1 MLREWESKTFA
12 HHWEGAMM
20 KVYKRNKLFLALA
33 SAGFC
38 MSFGALAAEPVAPA
52 DAQSGGTAQADA
64 AADKAAERAN
74 KEKETAALLD
84 TVEVRGFR
92 ASVET
97 AIAAKR
103 DATSIV
109 EVISAEDIGK
119 LPDVSIGEA
128 LARLPG
134 LTAQR
139 VDGRA
144 QAISI
149 RGLGPD
155 FSTSLL
161 NGREQVT
168 TGDNRGIEF
177 DQYPAELLGGVVV
190 YKTPDSTL
198 IGQGLAG
205 TVDLRTIRPLAH
217 GRRSIAANARYEV
230 NNDGALNSDASNK
243 GHRVTAMF
251 IDQFA
256 DDTIGVTLGIA
267 SQSTPLQQER
277 FNAWGFPTVFRRAD
291 GSLTGDSRT
300 QVGGQDTPDPTD
312 DVFVDHERIGAVIG
326 GAKPFAASND
336 LNRFGVIGTIE
347 YQPSENFH
355 STLDLSY
362 TDFNETQLI
371 RGIEF
376 PLWWS
381 NAQLRPT
388 GFSVDNGLI
397 TQGVFDNVRGVMR
410 NDRNERN
417 AQLFTFGWNNR
428 FDFGD
433 GWGFESDISY
443 SRSERSD
450 ENLETYLGTGPGSN
464 NGLADSLGFTV
475 GSGGQFAF
483 QPTIDYGNPALFGIT
498 DPQGWGG
505 GAGLTQAGFINA
517 PDTEDQLAHVKFLV
531 DHSFVEGAISKVTVG
546 VDFSRRDKDRQIRQQ
561 FLTPANGTDNTNGFT
576 AIPTEL
582 LLANPADLSFIGIPG
597 HLSIRPLDLIN
608 GGFLV
613 RVDTALSSFNIP
625 QDWKVREDI
634 ALGFIKVDIDT
645 NLGDVGLTGN
655 VGVQGVY
662 TDQSSGG
669 FRAAAPPVGSPGV
682 SNPNF
687 VESRDGD
694 KYWRLLP
701 SLNLIFDFGNDL
713 KARLGAG
720 RTMARARM
728 DQLNAGLSLNV
739 NRTQITET
747 DPNRSAFSSG
757 GGNANLKP
765 FMSTNID
772 LSIEQYFADGKGYL
786 ALAGYY
792 KDLEDFVNPNS
803 ARLVDFSQFVDEFL
817 SPEEQA
823 MLGTTLGTASGP
835 TNSGSGWI
843 AGGEFTASV
852 PLSLLTPALEGFG
865 LINSVSYTDSSVK
878 LAPGESAITV
888 PGLSEWVVNT
898 TAYFEQSGFS
908 ARLSHRYRDQFLSE
922 IFGLSATR
930 VTRSAKSESI
940 LDAQVSYE
948 LQSGTMKGLTFLA
961 QANNLTDDPFTTFEQ
976 GDGRFVIDRQ
986 KFGVSFLFGVSY
998 RF

>member
-1 MLREWESKTFA
+1 ML
-12 HHWEGAMM
+12 
-20 KVYKRNKLFLALA
+20 VLKRNRLFLALA
-33 SAGFC
+33 SAGLC
-38 MSFGALAAEPVAPA
+38 VSVGAFAAPAPQA
-52 DAQSGGTAQADA
+52 DAQSGDVAQADDA
-64 AADKAAERAN
+64 AAAEQKQRDDDKNATR
-74 KEKETAALLD
+74 LD
-84 TVEVRGFR
+84 MVEVRGFR
-92 ASVET
+92 QSVET
-97 AIAAKR
+97 AIAEKR
-103 DATSIV
+103 DNSSIV

-144 QAISI
+144 QVISI

-190 YKTPDSTL
+190 YKTPDSTI

-217 GRRSIAANARYEV
+217 GKQTAAFNARYEV
-230 NNDGALNSDASNK
+230 NDDGALNSDASNK
-243 GHRVTAMF
+243 GHRITGMY

-256 DDTIGVTLGIA
+256 DDTIGVTLGVS
-267 SQSTPLQQER
+267 SQSTPLQSER
-277 FNAWGFPTVFRRAD
+277 FNAWGFPD
-291 GSLTGDSRT
+291 I
-300 QVGGQDTPDPTD
+300 GGGT
-312 DVFVDHERIGAVIG
+312 RVIG
-326 GAKPFAASND
+326 GAKPFVGSND
-336 LNRFGVIGTIE
+336 LNRFGLIGTIE
-347 YQPSENFH
+347 YKPNDNFH

-376 PLWWS
+376 PLFWS
-381 NAQLRPT
+381 NAQLRP
-388 GFSVDNGLI
+388 GFTTTDGLV
-397 TQGVFDNVRGVMR
+397 TEGVFDNVRGVMR

-428 FDFGD
+428 YEFGN
-433 GWGFESDISY
+433 GWGFENDISY

-450 ENLETYLGTGPGSN
+450 ENVETYLGTGPGSN
-464 NGLADSLGFTV
+464 NGLADSLGFRV
-475 GSGGQFAF
+475 SSGGQFIF
-483 QPTIDYGNPALFGIT
+483 NPSIDYGNPALFGIT

-517 PDTEDQLAHVKFLV
+517 PDTEDQLAHVKFMV
-531 DHSFVEGAISKVTVG
+531 DRSFMEGAIAKVTVG

-561 FLTPANGTDNTNGFT
+561 FLTPVNGVDNTNGFT
-576 AIPTEL
+576 AIPLEL
-582 LLANPADLSFIGIPG
+582 LLSNSADLSFIGIPG

-608 GGFLV
+608 QGFLV

-625 QDWKVREDI
+625 QDWKVREDV
-634 ALGFIKVDIDT
+634 ALGFVRADIDT
-645 NLGDVGLTGN
+645 QMGGVAVSGN
-655 VGVQGVY
+655 FGVQAVY
-662 TDQSSGG
+662 TDQTSGG
-669 FRAAAPPVGSPGV
+669 FRAAAPPPGSPGV
-682 SNPNF
+682 NNPNF

-701 SLNLIFDFGNDL
+701 SLNLTFDFDNDL
-713 KARLGAG
+713 KARFGAG

-739 NRTQITET
+739 NRTQLTST
-747 DPNRSAFSSG
+747 DPNRSAFSSS

-765 FMSTNID
+765 YMSTNLD
-772 LSIEQYFADGKGYL
+772 LSVEQYFADGKGYV
-786 ALAGYY
+786 ALAGFY
-792 KDLEDFVNPNS
+792 KDLEDYVNPTS

-817 SPEEQA
+817 SPEERA
-823 MLGTTLGTASGP
+823 MLGTTQGIASGP

-843 AGGEFTASV
+843 AGGEATLSV
-852 PLSLLTPALEGFG
+852 PFDLLTPMLDGFG
-865 LINSVSYTDSSVK
+865 LISSVTYTDSSVK
-878 LAPGESAITV
+878 LAPGEAAITV
-888 PGLSEWVVNT
+888 PGLSEWVINNT
-898 TAYFEQSGFS
+898 FYYEKSGFS
-908 ARLSHRYRDQFLSE
+908 ARLGHRYRDSFLSE

-930 VTRSAKSESI
+930 VTREAKSESV

-948 LQSGTMKGLTFLA
+948 LQSGSMKGLTFLA
-961 QANNLTDDPFTTFEQ
+961 QANNLTDEPFTTFEQ

>member
-1 MLREWESKTFA
+1 ML
-12 HHWEGAMM
+12 
-20 KVYKRNKLFLALA
+20 VLKRNRLFLALA
-33 SAGFC
+33 SAGLC
-38 MSFGALAAEPVAPA
+38 VSVGAFAAPAPQA
-52 DAQSGGTAQADA
+52 DAQSGDVAQADA
-64 AADKAAERAN
+64 AATAEQKQRDDDKNATR
-74 KEKETAALLD
+74 LD
-84 TVEVRGFR
+84 MVEVRGFR
-92 ASVET
+92 QSVET
-97 AIAAKR
+97 AIAEKR
-103 DATSIV
+103 DNSSIV

-144 QAISI
+144 QVISI

-217 GRRSIAANARYEV
+217 GKQTAAFNARYEV
-230 NNDGALNSDASNK
+230 NDDGALNPDASNK
-243 GHRVTAMF
+243 GHRITGMY

-256 DDTIGVTLGIA
+256 DDTIGVTLGVS
-267 SQSTPLQQER
+267 SQSTPLQSER
-277 FNAWGFPTVFRRAD
+277 FNAWGFPDIGD
-291 GSLTGDSRT
+291 GN
-300 QVGGQDTPDPTD
+300 
-312 DVFVDHERIGAVIG
+312 HVIG
-326 GAKPFAASND
+326 GAKPFVGSND
-336 LNRFGVIGTIE
+336 LNRFGLIGTIE
-347 YQPSENFH
+347 YKPNDNFH

-376 PLWWS
+376 PLFWS
-381 NAQLRPT
+381 NAQLRP
-388 GFSVDNGLI
+388 GFTTTDGLV
-397 TQGVFDNVRGVMR
+397 TEGVFDNVRGVMR

-428 FDFGD
+428 YEFGN
-433 GWGFESDISY
+433 GWGFENDISY

-450 ENLETYLGTGPGSN
+450 ENVETYLGTGPGSN
-464 NGLADSLGFTV
+464 NGLADSLGFSV
-475 GSGGQFAF
+475 SSGGQFIF
-483 QPTIDYGNPALFGIT
+483 NPSIDYGNPALFGIT

-517 PDTEDQLAHVKFLV
+517 PDTEDQLAHVKFMV
-531 DHSFVEGAISKVTVG
+531 DRSFMEGAISKVTVG

-561 FLTPANGTDNTNGFT
+561 FLTPVNGVDNTNGFT
-576 AIPTEL
+576 AIPLEL
-582 LLANPADLSFIGIPG
+582 LLSNPADLSFIGIPG

-608 GGFLV
+608 QGFLV

-625 QDWKVREDI
+625 QDWKVREDV
-634 ALGFIKVDIDT
+634 ALGFVRADIDT
-645 NLGDVGLTGN
+645 RMGGVAVSGN
-655 VGVQGVY
+655 FGVQAVY
-662 TDQSSGG
+662 TDQTSGG
-669 FRAAAPPVGSPGV
+669 FRAAAPPPGSPGV
-682 SNPNF
+682 NNPNF

-701 SLNLIFDFGNDL
+701 SLNLTFDFDNDL
-713 KARLGAG
+713 KMRFGAG

-739 NRTQITET
+739 NRTQLTST
-747 DPNRSAFSSG
+747 DPNRSAFSSS

-765 FMSTNID
+765 YMSTNLD
-772 LSIEQYFADGKGYL
+772 LSVEQYFADGKGYV
-786 ALAGYY
+786 ALAGFY
-792 KDLEDFVNPNS
+792 KDLEDYVNPTS
-803 ARLVDFSQFVDEFL
+803 ARLVDFAQFVDEFL

-823 MLGTTLGTASGP
+823 VLGTTQGIASGP

-843 AGGEFTASV
+843 AGGEATLSV
-852 PLSLLTPALEGFG
+852 PFDLLTPMLDGFG
-865 LINSVSYTDSSVK
+865 LISSVTYTDSSVK
-878 LAPGESAITV
+878 LAPGEAAITV
-888 PGLSEWVVNT
+888 PGLSEWVINNT
-898 TAYFEQSGFS
+898 FYYEKSGFS
-908 ARLSHRYRDQFLSE
+908 ARLGHRYRDSFLSE

-930 VTRSAKSESI
+930 VTREAKSESV

-948 LQSGTMKGLTFLA
+948 LQSGSMKGLTFLA
-961 QANNLTDDPFTTFEQ
+961 QANNLTDEPFTTFEQ

>member
-1 MLREWESKTFA
+1 MLG
-12 HHWEGAMM
+12 H
-20 KVYKRNKLFLALA
+20 KRSKLFMALA

-38 MSFGALAAEPVAPA
+38 VSFAALAAEPVQPGVAQDA
-52 DAQSGGTAQADA
+52 SGSAATQEGSGDAQQQPAARRAKEDA
-64 AADKAAERAN
+64 NAAR
-74 KEKETAALLD
+74 LD
-84 TVEVRGFR
+84 MVEVRGFR
-92 ASVET
+92 QSVET
-97 AIAAKR
+97 AIAEKR
-103 DATSIV
+103 DNTSIV

-119 LPDVSIGEA
+119 LPDVSIGES

-144 QAISI
+144 QVISV

-155 FSTSLL
+155 FSTALL

-198 IGQGLAG
+198 VGQGLAG

-217 GRRSIAANARYEV
+217 GRRSAAINARYEV
-230 NNDGALNSDASNK
+230 NDDGALNPDASNK
-243 GHRVTAMF
+243 GHRVTGMY

-256 DDTIGVTLGIA
+256 DDTIGVTLGVA
-267 SQSTPLQQER
+267 SQSTPLQSER
-277 FNAWGFPTVFRRAD
+277 FNAWGFPD
-291 GSLTGDSRT
+291 I
-300 QVGGQDTPDPTD
+300 GGGT
-312 DVFVDHERIGAVIG
+312 RVIG
-326 GAKPFAASND
+326 GAKPFVGSND

-347 YQPSENFH
+347 YRPNDTFH
-355 STLDLSY
+355 STLDVSY

-376 PLWWS
+376 PLFWS
-381 NAQLRPT
+381 NAQLRPGGT
-388 GFSVDNGLI
+388 VVDGLI
-397 TQGVFDNVRGVMR
+397 TEGTFDNVRGVMR

-428 FDFGD
+428 FDFGND
-433 GWGFESDISY
+433 WGFETDLSY

-450 ENLETYLGTGPGSN
+450 DLVETYLGTGPGSN
-464 NGLADSLGFTV
+464 NGLADSLGFRVT
-475 GSGGQFAF
+475 SGGQFTF
-483 QPTIDYGNPALFGIT
+483 IPSIDYGNPALFGIT

-517 PDTEDQLAHVKFLV
+517 PDTEDQLAHLKLMV
-531 DHSFVEGAISKVTVG
+531 DRSFVSGAISKVTVG
-546 VDFSRRDKDRQIRQQ
+546 VDFSRRDKDRQIVQQ
-561 FLTPANGTDNTNGFT
+561 FLTPVNGTDNTNGFT

-613 RVDTALSSFNIP
+613 KVPTALSSFNIP

-634 ALGFIKVDIDT
+634 ALGFIRADLDT
-645 NLGDVGLTGN
+645 QLGSVGLTGN
-655 VGVQGVY
+655 FGVQAVY

-669 FRAAAPPVGSPGV
+669 FRAAAPPPGSPGV
-682 SNPNF
+682 DNPNF

-701 SLNLIFDFGNDL
+701 SLNLIFDFGDDL

-739 NRTQITET
+739 NRTQLTST
-747 DPNRSAFSSG
+747 DPNRSAFSSS

-765 FMSTNID
+765 FMSTNLD

-786 ALAGYY
+786 ALAGFY
-792 KDLEDFVNPNS
+792 KDLSDFVNPNS

-823 MLGTTLGTASGP
+823 MLGTPLGIASGP
-835 TNSGSGWI
+835 TNTGDGWI

-852 PLSLLTPALEGFG
+852 PLELLTPALEGFG
-865 LINSVSYTDSSVK
+865 VIGSVTYTDSSVK
-878 LAPGESAITV
+878 LAAGEQAITV
-888 PGLSEWVVNT
+888 PGLSEWVVNST
-898 TAYFEQSGFS
+898 VYYEKNGFS

-930 VTRSAKSESI
+930 ITRSAKSESI

-948 LQSGTMKGLTFLA
+948 IQGGSLKGLTFLA
-961 QANNLTDDPFTTFEQ
+961 QANNLTDEPFTTFEQ

-986 KFGVSFLFGVSY
+986 KFGVSFLFGASY

>member
-1 MLREWESKTFA
+1 MLV
-12 HHWEGAMM
+12 H
-20 KVYKRNKLFLALA
+20 KRSKLFMALA

-38 MSFGALAAEPVAPA
+38 MSFATWAAEPPVQPGIAQ
-52 DAQSGGTAQADA
+52 DASSGAATQDDSAGAQQQARKAKEEANA
-64 AADKAAERAN
+64 AR
-74 KEKETAALLD
+74 LD
-84 TVEVRGFR
+84 MIEVRGFR
-92 ASVET
+92 QSVET
-97 AIAAKR
+97 AIAEKR
-103 DATSIV
+103 DNTSIV

-119 LPDVSIGEA
+119 LPDVSIGES

-144 QAISI
+144 QVISV

-155 FSTSLL
+155 FSTALL

-198 IGQGLAG
+198 VGQGLSG

-217 GRRSIAANARYEV
+217 GRRTVALNARYEV

-243 GHRVTAMF
+243 GHRVTGMY

-256 DDTIGVTLGIA
+256 DDTIGITLGIA
-267 SQSTPLQQER
+267 SQSTPLQSER
-277 FNAWGFPTVFRRAD
+277 FNAWGFPT
-291 GSLTGDSRT
+291 
-300 QVGGQDTPDPTD
+300 TPDD
-312 DVFVDHERIGAVIG
+312 AFVIG
-326 GAKPFAASND
+326 GSKPFAGSND

-347 YQPSENFH
+347 YNPSDTFH
-355 STLDLSY
+355 SVLDVSY

-381 NAQLRPT
+381 NAQLRPDYT
-388 GFSVDNGLI
+388 AVDGLV
-397 TQGVFDNVRGVMR
+397 TRGVFDNVRGVMR

-428 FDFGD
+428 FDFGN
-433 GWGFESDISY
+433 GWDFETDLSY

-450 ENLETYLGTGPGSN
+450 DLVETYIGTGPGSN
-464 NGLADSLGFTV
+464 NGLADSLGFRYTR
-475 GSGGQFAF
+475 SGQFIF
-483 QPTIDYGNPALFGIT
+483 TPSIDYGNPALFGIT
-498 DPQGWGG
+498 DPQGWGA

-517 PDTEDQLAHVKFLV
+517 PDTEDWLAHLKLMVGR
-531 DHSFVEGAISKVTVG
+531 SFDSGAIAKVTVG

-561 FLTPANGTDNTNGFT
+561 FLTPVNGIDNTNGFT
-576 AIPTEL
+576 PIPTEL
-582 LLANPADLSFIGIPG
+582 LLARPADLSFIGIPG

-613 RVDTALSSFNIP
+613 PVDTALSSFNIP
-625 QDWKVREDI
+625 QDWKVREDV
-634 ALGFIKVDIDT
+634 ALGFIRADLDAY
-645 NLGDVGLTGN
+645 LGTVSLTGN
-655 VGVQGVY
+655 FGVQAVY

-669 FRAAAPPVGSPGV
+669 FRAAAPPPGSPGV

-687 VESRDGD
+687 VEIRDGA

-701 SLNLIFDFGNDL
+701 SLNLIFEFGNDL
-713 KARLGAG
+713 KVRVGAG

-728 DQLNAGLSLNV
+728 DQLNAGLTLNV
-739 NRTQITET
+739 NRTQLTST

-757 GGNANLKP
+757 GGNPNLRP
-765 FMSTNID
+765 FMSTNLD

-786 ALAGYY
+786 ALAGFY
-792 KDLEDFVNPNS
+792 KDLTDFVNPSS

-817 SPEEQA
+817 SPEERA
-823 MLGTTLGTASGP
+823 MLGTPLGIASGP
-835 TNSGSGWI
+835 TNTGDGWI

-852 PLSLLTPALEGFG
+852 PLGLLSPALDGFG
-865 LINSVSYTDSSVK
+865 VIGSVTYTDSSVK
-878 LAPGESAITV
+878 LARGEQAIAV
-888 PGLSEWVVNT
+888 PGLSEWVVNS
-898 TAYFEQSGFS
+898 TAYYEKNGFS
-908 ARLSHRYRDQFLSE
+908 ARLSHRYRGQFLAE

-930 VTRSAKSESI
+930 ITRSAKSESV

-948 LQSGTMKGLTFLA
+948 IQSGSLRGLTFLA
-961 QANNLTDDPFTTFEQ
+961 QANNLTNEPFATFER
-976 GDGRFVIDRQ
+976 GDGRLVIDRQ
-986 KFGVSFLFGVSY
+986 KFGVTFLFGASY